1 MFAKNFKYFPR
12 ECRVSFNL
20 YERPITMSLS
30 AFSLACKLPFWGSLD
45 EPSMAEY
52 EAFQSSI
59 CHGEGRGVTQ
69 ARIKSIHFP
78 AIQYFALFNGKCVVG
93 KQDCSTLCSHDL
105 SLIHTAVTGEKRYN
119 LGAIVARRL
128 QLNFGSGDFYGGI
141 YASRLARELGV
152 SVWQDDPI
160 IPTRYLDFDAMFRHK
175 FLRVFLLTLLTTFGL
190 IMRI

>member
-1 MFAKNFKYFPR
+1 MTLAGIKEDFDQYIHNAELGPYIKDKCTQYLVLMKMFTKNFKYFPR

-30 AFSLACKLPFWGSLD
+30 AFSLAGTLPFWGSLD

-52 EAFQSSI
+52 EAFLSSI

-78 AIQYFALFNGKCVVG
+78 AIQYYALFNGKCVVG

-128 QLNFGSGDFYGGI
+128 
-141 YASRLARELGV
+141 
-152 SVWQDDPI
+152 
-160 IPTRYLDFDAMFRHK
+160 
-175 FLRVFLLTLLTTFGL
+175 
-190 IMRI
+190 